1 MKIMGIDA
9 STSCTGYSVFEDGE
23 LVAYGAIYP
32 DHKTGI
38 KWRGKLIEIGAK
50 FKDLLKEHQPDKIY
64 MEDIPI
70 MAGKQMQ
77 TLIILGAVQ
86 GYFLGFIQANHIPVS
101 FIQPTTWRSKVGT
114 YDGTRA
120 GMKRVVQKEKAV
132 KKANELFGLNL
143 TWLSENSSK
152 NQDDIAEAILIAY
165 SQLFDKGE

>member
-9 STSCTGYSVFEDGE
+9 STSCTGYSIFENGE

-38 KWRGKLIEIGAK
+38 KWREKLIEIGAK
-50 FKDLLKEHQPDKIY
+50 FNDLLEEHQPDKIY
-64 MEDIPI
+64 MEDMPI

-77 TLIILGAVQ
+77 TLLILGAVQ
-86 GYFLGFIQANHIPVS
+86 GYFLGFIHAHNIPVC
-101 FIQPTTWRSKVGT
+101 FIQPATWRSKVGT

-132 KKANELFGLNL
+132 KKVNDIFDLDLIWA
-143 TWLSENSSK
+143 SENSTK
-152 NQDDIAEAILIAY
+152 NQDDIAEAILLAY
-165 SQLFDKGE
+165 SQII

>member
-64 MEDIPI
+64 MEDVPLIN
-70 MAGKQMQ
+70 KQME
-77 TLIILGAVQ
+77 TLVILGAVQ
-86 GYFLGFIQANHIPVS
+86 GYFLGFIQAFDIPVEFLQAS
-101 FIQPTTWRSKVGT
+101 TWRRKVGT
-114 YDGTRA
+114 YDGTRE
-120 GMKRVVQKEKAV
+120 GMKRDRQKEKAIEI
-132 KKANELFGLNL
+132 ANNIFDLELRWVSPKS
-143 TWLSENSSK
+143 TK